1 MTKELPL
8 SPLAPASLPELHAV
22 DGFQLAVAE
31 AGINYQNRPD
41 LMLLVAES
49 EAVVAGALTQSKT
62 ASAAVEW
69 CRQTLT
75 SGGHVKAVLVNAGNA
90 NAFTGKLGTEAVAQK
105 SQFLA
110 EQFSTSP
117 TAILIASTG
126 VIGEPLEAK
135 RITCHLKDMQQS
147 LNPNAWG
154 EAAEAIRTTDTFAK
168 AASTKLTLDGI
179 GVTITGI
186 AKGSGMIAPDMA
198 TLLCFIATDAAI
210 SKEALQ
216 AITTQAISESFNSIT
231 VDSDTSTSDTLIVLA
246 SGKAQNSPINSADTE
261 EAKTF
266 AKALTDLMVE
276 LALLVVKDGEGASK
290 LITINISGA
299 ENDESARR
307 IGLAIGN
314 SPLVKTAIAGEDAN
328 WGRIVMAIGK
338 SDEKAERDK
347 LAIRIGG
354 IAVAQNG
361 MRVPNYDEAPIAK
374 HMQGTEIEIAVDVGV
389 GNGTAKI
396 WTCDLTH
403 GYIDIN
409 ANYRS

>member
-1 MTKELPL
+1 MAKNLPL
-8 SPLAPASLPELHAV
+8 SPLAPAGLPQLHGVA
-22 DGFQLAVAE
+22 GFELAVAE
-31 AGINYQNRPD
+31 TGINYQNRPD

-62 ASAAVEW
+62 ASSAVEW
-69 CRQTLT
+69 CRQVLT
-75 SGGHVKAVLVNAGNA
+75 SGEKVKAILVNAGNA

-117 TAILIASTG
+117 TSILIASTG

-154 EAAEAIRTTDTFAK
+154 EAAKAIRTTDTFAK

-186 AKGSGMIAPDMA
+186 AKGSGMIAPNMA
-198 TLLCFIATDAAI
+198 TLLSFIATDAAI
-210 SKEALQ
+210 NKETLQ
-216 AITTQAISESFNSIT
+216 AITTQAISESFNCIT

-246 SGKAQNSPINSADTE
+246 SGKAQNSLITSPDTE
-261 EAKTF
+261 QAKTF
-266 AKALTDLMVE
+266 AKALTDLMIE

-299 ENDESARR
+299 ENNEAARR

-338 SDEKAERDK
+338 SGEKAERDK
-347 LAIRIGG
+347 LSIHIGG

-361 MRVPNYDEAPIAK
+361 MRIPNYDETPIAK
-374 HMQGTEIEIAVDVGV
+374 HMQGSEIEIAVDVGV
-389 GNGTAKI
+389 GNGFAKI